1 MRIGVDALFDAHGG
15 CLANLRMLLAEWH
28 RSGALK
34 AHHLT
39 VFASPR
45 TAARLAGFTDDHMD
59 VVVLGANE
67 GGVVGRFFYEQVTL
81 PGLLR
86 RGKIE
91 VVFCP
96 ANTMPFAAAMPAV
109 ATFQN
114 AAPFCERLSEQGLGV
129 GYRVRF
135 ALLGLAMRITAS
147 RARRVIFVSRYFQK
161 LFEGRHGFEPERG
174 VVIYRTVPGTYS
186 AGVVALPAGV
196 RAPFILNVSHAYPYK
211 NLVELVRGF
220 AQSTGRLRPDVQ
232 LVIAGDHESTYGR
245 RVREEI
251 RTLGIADRVLLTGP
265 VAPEAVEALLR
276 GCEFFVFP
284 STCENC
290 PTALIEA
297 IAAGVPIVCSDAGVM
312 PEIAGDAAVYFDG
325 RSPSSISEAIV
336 RLEESETT
344 RAELRRRC
352 AAACER
358 FPTPAAAADA
368 TLAAI
373 LHAGE
378 RGA

>member
-1 MRIGVDALFDAHGG
+1 
-15 CLANLRMLLAEWH
+15 
-28 RSGALK
+28 
-34 AHHLT
+34 
-39 VFASPR
+39 
-45 TAARLAGFTDDHMD
+45 MD